1 MATAKPAAPAA
12 PAAEAPVDAVLVVP
26 KKGKKKLLI
35 MVIVAVLLLLV
46 LGGGAA
52 MVVMKK
58 KAAQATELSEDGE
71 PVEVAEVAEKPRKK
85 AGPPTFVPLDPFTV
99 NLADKDSD
107 RFAQIAVTL
116 QIGDAKAGDRIKLY
130 MPAIRNNILMVLAS
144 KTSDQLLDRAGKEAV
159 AREILRECLRAMDIE
174 VDAAGHVIDEESD
187 DKDEEQA
194 PPIEQVLFANFI
206 IQ

>member
-1 MATAKPAAPAA
+1 MATAKPAAPAE
-12 PAAEAPVDAVLVVP
+12 EAPVDAVPAAP

-35 MVIVAVLLLLV
+35 IVIVAVLLLVV

-52 MVVMKK
+52 VVVMKK
-58 KAAQATELSEDGE
+58 KAAHAAELSEDGE
-71 PVEVAEVAEKPRKK
+71 PVEAAEAAEKPHKK

-99 NLADKDSD
+99 NLADKESD

-116 QIGDAKAGDRIKLY
+116 QIGDAKAGDQIKLY

-159 AREILRECLRAMDIE
+159 AREILRECLKAMDVE
-174 VDAAGHVIDEESD
+174 VDAAGKVINEDPDDDEEH
-187 DKDEEQA
+187 A